1 MAQKSG
7 ESQDE
12 KSRLRRKID
21 DYNKYQWLV
30 FIPVWAAAI
39 WNISGHEAF
48 GWLIDIGALLFSV
61 IAIVAIR
68 LQVRKLKAT
77 LARLEKREDYI
88 PKRFKPPRRRA

>member
-1 MAQKSG
+1 MARKNG
-7 ESQDE
+7 ELQDE
-12 KSRLRRKID
+12 ESRLRKKID

-39 WNISGHEAF
+39 WNITGHEAF

-68 LQVRKLKAT
+68 LQVRKWRAA
-77 LARLEKREDYI
+77 LARLEKRGNYI
-88 PKRFKPPRRRA
+88 PKRFKTPRWGG